1 MSKVSA
7 TLRIVTAVITDTEL
21 TASKAFNRLSKHF
34 PNVPY
39 NGFVP
44 LFEDVQNEDSKK
56 DEVQR
61 ARAFAS
67 MLEREDVVIGK
78 YADLGFRLS
87 KASELEAMQA
97 ELTALRATVAEYV
110 GKTSPVT
117 GRRQASNA

>member
-1 MSKVSA
+1 MSKISA
-7 TLRIVTAVITDTEL
+7 TLRIVTAVITDSDL

-39 NGFVP
+39 NGFAP
-44 LFEDVQNEDSKK
+44 LFTEVQNEDSKR

-67 MLEREDVVIGK
+67 MLDKENEVIGK

-97 ELTALRATVAEYV
+97 ELTALRATVAEYA
-110 GKTSPVT
+110 GKVSPVT
-117 GRRQASNA
+117 GRKASNG